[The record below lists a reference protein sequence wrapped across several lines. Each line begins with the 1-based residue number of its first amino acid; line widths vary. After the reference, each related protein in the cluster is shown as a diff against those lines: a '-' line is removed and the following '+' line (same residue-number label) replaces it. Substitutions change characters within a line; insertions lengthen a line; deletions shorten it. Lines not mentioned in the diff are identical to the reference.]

1 MKALLLAL
9 CALTV
14 VASAEPCQK
23 EQTLVG
29 KNALV
34 RDGSGRTAGTV
45 TTSGKSTTFRDGS
58 GRTIGTPS
66 VSGDSITYRDASGR
80 ITGTASVRK

>member
-1 MKALLLAL
+1 MKTLLLAL

-23 EQTLVG
+23 ERTLVG

-34 RDGSGRTAGTV
+34 RDGSGRIAGTV
-45 TTSGKSTTFRDGS
+45 SE
-58 GRTIGTPS
+58 
-66 VSGDSITYRDASGR
+66 VL
-80 ITGTASVRK
+80 

>member
-1 MKALLLAL
+1 MKTLLLAL

-23 EQTLVG
+23 ERTLVG

-34 RDGSGRTAGTV
+34 RDGSGRIA
-45 TTSGKSTTFRDGS
+45 
-58 GRTIGTPS
+58 
-66 VSGDSITYRDASGR
+66 
-80 ITGTASVRK
+80 GTASTSGNSTTNYLSLSPRAWARARTAKAEAKAEEKATPR